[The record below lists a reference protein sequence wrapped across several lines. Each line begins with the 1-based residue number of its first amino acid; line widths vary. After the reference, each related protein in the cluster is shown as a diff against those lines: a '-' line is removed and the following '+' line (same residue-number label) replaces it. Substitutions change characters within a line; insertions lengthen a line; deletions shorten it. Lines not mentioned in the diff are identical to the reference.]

1 MKKVLFTIGIIAI
14 LVGVA
19 FVGIAASV
27 NQGAQPW
34 NVLEQKIDALNTNVT
49 NIQGNI
55 SAIKIDLA
63 TTKNNV
69 SAIKAE
75 LGNVTRMETGSG
87 GGNGTAALG
96 MDTFIIIKN
105 NPQVRHVHI
114 TYYFDN
120 QDNSYLS
127 SNLWTGVGPYGD
139 IYKDYFALS
148 GNYTVDFDA
157 QYWGLSVYNGGTE
170 VSPDSYGFKYAWTE
184 TYVP

>member
-96 MDTFIIIKN
+96 MDTWVILKN
-105 NPQVRHVHI
+105 NPQVRHVHL

-120 QDNSYLS
+120 ENNDYLS
-127 SNLWTGVGPYGD
+127 SYLWAAVGPYGN
-139 IYKDYFALS
+139 IYKDCFAHS

-157 QYWGLSVYNGGTE
+157 AGWGVSVYNGGTE
-170 VSPDSYGFKYAWTE
+170 SSPDTYGFKYAFTE